1 MDKLIAKYFE
11 SESQLDEVIDS
22 YSSELKFASNM
33 VEQGSDAYNYLLSIA
48 PDQYTLERLV
58 VLLGSTYGGTEFHE
72 NLESTIANRFPFVSQ
87 EFLDEVEE

>member
-1 MDKLIAKYFE
+1 MDTLINQYFP
-11 SESQLDEVIDS
+11 SESQLDEVIGS

-58 VLLGSTYGGTEFHE
+58 VLLGSTYGNTEFHE
-72 NLESTIANRFPFVSQ
+72 NLEVTIANRFPFTAVD
-87 EFLDEVEE
+87 FIDE